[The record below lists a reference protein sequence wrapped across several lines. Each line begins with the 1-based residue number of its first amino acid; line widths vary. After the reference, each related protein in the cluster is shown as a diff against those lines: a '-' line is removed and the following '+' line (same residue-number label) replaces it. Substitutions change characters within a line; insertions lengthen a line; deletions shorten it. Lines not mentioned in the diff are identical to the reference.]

1 MKVKKIRRAIREQLT
16 GAGTGNLAAV
26 SGGFPVLQEYANEA
40 ISAGRQ
46 TDADA
51 ILVAVIHADSVLIA
65 LVAGRSILLGD
76 GIRDYLSDYHDG
88 IEEHTRHCI
97 DWMVDNATDGLK
109 DENQCLVV
117 LRDTDDDRWRGFR
130 GDQPM
135 TIEEIKASGRERLH

>member
-1 MKVKKIRRAIREQLT
+1 MKVKKIRRSIREQLT
-16 GAGTGNLAAV
+16 GAGAGSFAELSASLPT
-26 SGGFPVLQEYANEA
+26 LQEFAKEA
-40 ISAGRQ
+40 ISAGHQ

-51 ILVAVIHADSVLIA
+51 ILVAVIHADSVLVA

-97 DWMVDNATDGLK
+97 EWMVNNATDGLK
-109 DENQCLVV
+109 EENRCLVV

-135 TIEEIKASGRERLH
+135 TIEEIKASGRARIH

>member
-16 GAGTGNLAAV
+16 GAGVGNYATV
-26 SGGFPVLQEYANEA
+26 SACLPVLQEYTKEA

-51 ILVAVIHADSVLIA
+51 ILVAVIHADSVLVA

-76 GIRDYLSDYHDG
+76 GVRDYLSEYHDG

-135 TIEEIKASGRERLH
+135 TIEEIKASGRARLN